1 MNLIAMAIPFFFL
14 LIAVEYVA
22 SRIRK
27 KKIYR
32 FNDSINDLSLGILDQ
47 TSGIFMSVIF
57 FLNYTLVWD
66 QYRLFDM
73 GASSRFDVAGF
84 PIWIW
89 IACFLAKDMTYYWAH
104 RMSHEMNI
112 GWATHIAHHQSE
124 EYNLTV
130 ALRQGAFQSL
140 FFNVFYL
147 PLAFVGF
154 PPAVYGICSAL
165 NTIYQF
171 WIHTRLIGKLG
182 PLEWVLNTP
191 SHHRVH
197 HGRDEKYIDR
207 NHGGTL
213 IIWDRLFGT
222 FQVEEEE
229 PDYGIVRPLK
239 SWNPLWGQVHYF
251 VKLCKTAWNA
261 PRWAD
266 KVRLWVREPA
276 WTPEGMA
283 PPPGLIPESR
293 QPGYRDYD
301 ARAPRGLNAY
311 IAFHFIVGTLL
322 ATGFI
327 EVVGGMSWPERTLA
341 FVAIAGTLTSIGA
354 MFETRRWGFPLEFL
368 RLALLGGL
376 LITYGG
382 DFFGYP
388 AYDGWI
394 ADTVTIGGM
403 AVSFAWFA
411 RFRPAYLRAAALTN
425 AAVLSEPLD
434 AEEESA
440 RA

>member
-1 MNLIAMAIPFFFL
+1 
-14 LIAVEYVA
+14 
-22 SRIRK
+22 
-27 KKIYR
+27 
-32 FNDSINDLSLGILDQ
+32 
-47 TSGIFMSVIF
+47 
-57 FLNYTLVWD
+57 
-66 QYRLFDM
+66 
-73 GASSRFDVAGF
+73 
-84 PIWIW
+84 
-89 IACFLAKDMTYYWAH
+89 MTYYWAH

-266 KVRLWVREPA
+266 KFRLWVREPA

-301 ARAPRGLNAY
+301 ARAPRGLNVY

-327 EVVGGMSWPERTLA
+327 DVVGGMSWPERTLA